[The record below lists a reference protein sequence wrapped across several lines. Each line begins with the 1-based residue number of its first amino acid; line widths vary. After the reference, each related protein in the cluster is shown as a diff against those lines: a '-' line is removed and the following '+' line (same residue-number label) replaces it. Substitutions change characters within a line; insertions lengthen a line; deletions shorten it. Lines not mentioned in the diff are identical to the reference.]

1 MSCQKSSLLG
11 LRTLSTSRKPI
22 LLIHFHLYFC
32 KNMNLYIFVSCLFL
46 LSIWPKTNFSSLCIL
61 RVLFIAFHDTHPIH
75 TERKD
80 CISEDIKNYSSM
92 RTLPSLV
99 RKAARIQE
107 TQIMFHAS
115 VSYCSYC
122 G

>member
-1 MSCQKSSLLG
+1 MDGKGCWMDNVFIEKLWRSLKYECVYISS
-11 LRTLSTSRKPI
+11 
-22 LLIHFHLYFC
+22 
-32 KNMNLYIFVSCLFL
+32 LFL
-46 LSIWPKTNFSSLCIL
+46 LSIWPKTNLTSLCIL
-61 RVLFIAFHDTHPIH
+61 RVLLIVFSVHDTHPIH

-115 VSYCSYC
+115 VSCCSYC